1 MIDGRERQTVEKTK
15 DTSSFEIEEEL
26 PKVNKRRSCG
36 VTEDEEDLEYPL
48 LVIVMFFDFS
58 R

>member
-15 DTSSFEIEEEL
+15 APSSLEIEEEL
-26 PKVNKRRSCG
+26 PKVNKRRSCV